1 MNPFKIKIIKEQSE
15 VIQKLLF
22 VLGYTWCD
30 GTTEVYHPVDE
41 SLDYL
46 YFDDHQQ
53 LSLGDIDYG
62 DEPEITFDELIN
74 EIEQEL
80 NEKFQNNS
88 NS

>member
-30 GTTEVYHPVDE
+30 LTTEVYHPDDE

-46 YFDDHQQ
+46 YFDDNKR
-53 LSLGDIDYG
+53 LSLGGI

-80 NEKFQNNS
+80 NEKFQNKS
-88 NS
+88 NSKRI

>member
-22 VLGYTWCD
+22 LTGYSWCD
-30 GTTEVYHPVDE
+30 GTTEVYHPIDE

-46 YFDDHQQ
+46 YFDDNKR
-53 LSLGDIDYG
+53 LSLGDVDSG
-62 DEPEITFDELIN
+62 DEPEISFDNIIN

-80 NEKFQNNS
+80 NEKFQNRS